1 MPGKMARSGP
11 QRHLDGPGGPEGAVH
26 TPIRA
31 SKQSG
36 NRYNARRFGVHLG
49 NTGSK
54 TTSQILSSHSCMVGV
69 MTRASEIRM
78 FVMLDITAHT

>member
-49 NTGSK
+49 NTG
-54 TTSQILSSHSCMVGV
+54 LSLSLVINAARNAAV
-69 MTRASEIRM
+69 MPAVFRQARKNADLS
-78 FVMLDITAHT
+78 

>member
-49 NTGSK
+49 NTGS
-54 TTSQILSSHSCMVGV
+54 IV
-69 MTRASEIRM
+69 
-78 FVMLDITAHT
+78 VMLGLDRLLAPGLPNTMTSKTRP

>member
-49 NTGSK
+49 NTG
-54 TTSQILSSHSCMVGV
+54 
-69 MTRASEIRM
+69 
-78 FVMLDITAHT
+78 

>member
-49 NTGSK
+49 NTGLNESLQHC
-54 TTSQILSSHSCMVGV
+54 SDHIWH
-69 MTRASEIRM
+69 A
-78 FVMLDITAHT
+78 